1 MVGQFFLPL
10 LASWRRSKW
19 VWGERTLRRGHLIK
33 PRNGWTRCSNLYIGG
48 DSLRGATV
56 QTKGNLKARIR
67 IKTSFMFWKKMI
79 NREINYVKGHPVE
92 LKGPQKCPIASCI
105 IPFHMCIGIRIC
117 SSWYIFGAPC
127 TICTFY
133 QTKAELST
141 LAASCSHFTN
151 FSCQY
156 GPWHNCFIT
165 SKPI

>member
-1 MVGQFFLPL
+1 MDEHVALICISEGTP
-10 LASWRRSKW
+10 S
-19 VWGERTLRRGHLIK
+19 GEL
-33 PRNGWTRCSNLYIGG
+33 
-48 DSLRGATV
+48 
-56 QTKGNLKARIR
+56 QTKENLKARIR

-133 QTKAELST
+133 QAKAELAVCVVNAGSVLLT
-141 LAASCSHFTN
+141 LH
-151 FSCQY
+151 QL
-156 GPWHNCFIT
+156 
-165 SKPI
+165 